1 MENITFK
8 LQKEVKSP
16 LYQQRPGE
24 GRVPHISG
32 NHRKSILQALR

>member
-16 LYQQRPGE
+16 LYQQLYHYIIE
-24 GRVPHISG
+24 IGRAHV
-32 NHRKSILQALR
+32 